1 MSDAE
6 RIGTLMSVILPRLA
20 RLSDQRDQEYVR
32 FLINEWDSKVL
43 NLKEITNERETS
55 VAVPE

>member
-1 MSDAE
+1 MTKAE
-6 RIGTLMSVILPRLA
+6 EIGTLMSVILPRLA

-32 FLINEWDSKVL
+32 FLINEWDQKVL
-43 NLKEITNERETS
+43 KDTYERETS